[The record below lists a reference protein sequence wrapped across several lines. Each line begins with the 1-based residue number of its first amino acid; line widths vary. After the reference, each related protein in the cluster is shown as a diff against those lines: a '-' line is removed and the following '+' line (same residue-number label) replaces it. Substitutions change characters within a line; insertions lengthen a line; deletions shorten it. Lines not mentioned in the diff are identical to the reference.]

1 MFNLK
6 EFLRPSTGA
15 PALNAL
21 FAPHCFVNDNVF
33 ITKSNALCLLFEV
46 RGIDDE
52 CASDED
58 LDTQGKRI
66 QNSLKQFDESYT
78 LYQYLIKDDAEPLAV
93 LDQSGQADA
102 VIETADRRRAFL
114 EAKGLYSV
122 RIVYAVLL
130 DNATTR
136 VKLAQTVP
144 GGSGR
149 ITKTK
154 LGNDLALLLSQ
165 AESFKQAVDDVLHPR
180 LLNNFEVFSFLRF
193 LTSLNR
199 GVADSERLKYDAHVD
214 YFMANTPITFERER
228 GTWRLSVN
236 ESPVE
241 VLTVKESPA
250 ETMPS
255 VLRSLLAI
263 AGKFVLCAQFKRVP
277 NQDAI
282 AEILKGKG
290 YFSRASKNQTKSAFL
305 QKSVKPEEKSEEARD
320 EGAEDDSA
328 EMGEIRRRLNKGEY
342 FLMYSLTCVLFGQPD
357 RPRLNATVAQ
367 FAKAF
372 GAMEASTIRET
383 FDALAAYLA
392 IIPGN
397 TVFDLRRNWELSGNV
412 ADMALTT
419 APSTGWPEEKS
430 VVTVTTVQQTAFH
443 LDLKYQV
450 PTEGRDHGVIGLMAF
465 GERGAGKSVFGSML
479 IDHAQKRKPKTFV
492 MHLGNSYREVTRK
505 NHGIYAEMRF
515 GDGRQTFRINPFVL
529 PGTDEN
535 KSFLVQFV
543 KALLAESGYECDGDD
558 GEHIFNTI
566 STVYRWEPR
575 DRRLGLFAEGLRP
588 GIKKAMRPWVGN
600 GQFAPVFDNE
610 VDTLTFCDFQTF
622 DFQGMDRKY
631 PQVLEPL
638 LFYIFQRISEMVT
651 DPRFAMTEKYLWLD
665 EGWKFL
671 MNKTTREYFIEAA
684 KTWRHY
690 NAGVGILTQSA
701 ADLQGPGVFDA
712 LSELCP
718 VKVLLASP
726 GAKVS
731 TYRDL
736 FKLNERTAEIFAGLI
751 PRRQALVGTPAGWK
765 RVEILLDE
773 QAIAEYGSAPAEVL
787 ARNAERSESGRELE
801 TVMSAGA

>member
-6 EFLRPSTGA
+6 KFLKPSTDA
-15 PALNAL
+15 PALNSL
-21 FAPHCFVNDNVF
+21 FAPHCFVDDHIVM
-33 ITKSNALCLLFEV
+33 TKTNALCALLEI

-52 CASDED
+52 CASDDD
-58 LDTQGKRI
+58 LDAQGKRI
-66 QNSLKQFDESYT
+66 QNALKQFDESYT
-78 LYQYLIKDDAEPLAV
+78 LYQYVIKDDAEPLAV
-93 LDQSGQADA
+93 LDSDGQSNS
-102 VIETADRRRAFL
+102 VIETLERRRQFL
-114 EAKGLYSV
+114 EAKGLHSV
-122 RIVYAVLL
+122 RIVYAILL
-130 DNATTR
+130 DHATTR
-136 VKLAQTVP
+136 VKLVQPVP
-144 GGSGR
+144 GGASR
-149 ITKTK
+149 VSETK
-154 LGNDLALLLSQ
+154 LRNDLALLLAQ
-165 AESFKQAVDDVLHPR
+165 VESFKQAVDDVLHPR
-180 LLNNFEVFSFLRF
+180 LLNKFEVFSFLRF

-199 GVADSERLKYDAHVD
+199 EAAESEALKYDVHVD

-228 GTWRLSVN
+228 GAWRLSVN

-255 VLRSLLAI
+255 VLRSLLGI
-263 AGKFVLCAQFKRVP
+263 PGKFVLCAQFKRVLTE
-277 NQDAI
+277 DAVK
-282 AEILKGKG
+282 EILTSKG
-290 YFSRASKNQTKSAFL
+290 YFARASKNQTKGAFL
-305 QKSVKPEEKSEEARD
+305 EKSVKPVEI
-320 EGAEDDSA
+320 GI
-328 EMGEIRRRLNKGEY
+328 MG
-342 FLMYSLTCVLFGQPD
+342 
-357 RPRLNATVAQ
+357 
-367 FAKAF
+367 
-372 GAMEASTIRET
+372 
-383 FDALAAYLA
+383 
-392 IIPGN
+392 
-397 TVFDLRRNWELSGNV
+397 
-412 ADMALTT
+412 
-419 APSTGWPEEKS
+419 
-430 VVTVTTVQQTAFH
+430 
-443 LDLKYQV
+443 
-450 PTEGRDHGVIGLMAF
+450 F
-465 GERGAGKSVFGSML
+465 GERGAGKSVFGSLL
-479 IDHAQKRKPKTFV
+479 IDHAQKRKPKTFI
-492 MHLGNSYREVTRK
+492 MHLGNSYRETTRK
-505 NHGIYAEMRF
+505 HHGTYAEMRF
-515 GDGRQTFRINPFVL
+515 GDGRQTFRINPFVI

-543 KALLAESGYECDGDD
+543 KSLLAESGYECNGDD
-558 GEHIFNTI
+558 GEHIFNTV
-566 STVYRWEPR
+566 STVYRWEAR
-575 DRRLGLFAEGLRP
+575 DRRLGMFAEGLRP

-610 VDTLTFCDFQTF
+610 VDTLTFSDFQTF

-638 LFYIFQRISEMVT
+638 LFYIFQRISEVVT

-736 FKLNERTAEIFAGLI
+736 FKLNERTADIFAGLI

-773 QAIAEYGSAPAEVL
+773 QAIAEYGSAPAEVM
-787 ARNAERSESGRELE
+787 ARNAVSDRETE
-801 TVMSAGA
+801 TVLVAGA